1 MKPTLLEWLFRV
13 CVLLI
18 VFVVPFC
25 MWGNALASAPIDF
38 GATCMHLGIPV
49 VVDFRPLFYAEFT
62 GASWLNINYAIGI
75 GVVLACAIA
84 MLLIFE
90 YYEEWIR

>member
-1 MKPTLLEWLFRV
+1 LKRATLLEWLFRV

-18 VFVVPFC
+18 VFIVPFC
-25 MWGNALASAPIDF
+25 MWGIDF

-49 VVDFRPLFYAEFT
+49 VVDFRPLFYWEFT
-62 GASWLNINYAIGI
+62 GASWLNINYTIGI
-75 GVVLACAIA
+75 GVTLVCAIA

-90 YYEEWIR
+90 LYERLVRD

>member
-1 MKPTLLEWLFRV
+1 VRATILEWLFRV

-18 VFVVPFC
+18 VFIVPFTL
-25 MWGNALASAPIDF
+25 WGVDF
-38 GATCMHLGIPV
+38 GATCMALGIPV
-49 VVDFRPLFYAEFT
+49 VVDFRPLFYAKFT

-75 GVVLACAIA
+75 GVVLACAIV

-90 YYEEWIR
+90 KYEEWTR